1 MLKAAARNAICL
13 VALLAASHLGGAA
26 TPLWAAA
33 DLQCSSEEIR
43 ARGVGF
49 LPSRKESEEAAKKI
63 WLEKATKVYSD
74 ATVETAKEP
83 KMGCAKQGL
92 YTNCTMAAFPCGTVK
107 AAAQ

>member
-1 MLKAAARNAICL
+1 MPKAAAPIALCL
-13 VALLAASHLGGAA
+13 TAALIAGSAS
-26 TPLWAAA
+26 PLSAAA

-43 ARGVGF
+43 GRGVGF
-49 LPSRKESEEAAKKI
+49 LPSRKESEDAAKKM

-107 AAAQ
+107 AAE

>member
-1 MLKAAARNAICL
+1 MLKAPAPIAVCL
-13 VALLAASHLGGAA
+13 AALLAAVLLGGTA
-26 TPLWAAA
+26 TPLLAAA

-43 ARGVGF
+43 GRGVGF
-49 LPSRKESEEAAKKI
+49 LPSRKESEDAAKTV

-74 ATVETAKEP
+74 ATVETAKDP

>member
-1 MLKAAARNAICL
+1 MLKAAAPIAICL
-13 VALLAASHLGGAA
+13 TAALLAGTAS
-26 TPLWAAA
+26 PLLAAA

-49 LPSRKESEEAAKKI
+49 LPSRKESQDAAKKM
-63 WLEKATKVYSD
+63 WLEKAIKVFSD
-74 ATVETAKEP
+74 ATVETAKDP

-107 AAAQ
+107 AQTQ